1 MRDKANANINSDNNS
16 LRTLVSLTE
25 VYLLLLALSVTYA

>member
-1 MRDKANANINSDNNS
+1 MKDKVNANITSDHNS